1 MKDQL
6 INKLKSELKNP
17 TVTAD
22 RSDWNP
28 AGNPLTVSARYA
40 NFKDARSS
48 FEATNHLRVTE
59 FNKRAALHNQKLKQS
74 ARVTA
79 KMKAM
84 KQSDRHY
91 RQKMGFLNRAKVLY
105 DKRRFKEAFDTIV
118 KAIVIVKREEEE
130 FDEDHE
136 QYKRDLKKKLDLSFD
151 ADVDENVLLRM
162 QQDLKKPKTKDHDN
176 GEEMHRANDRHDE
189 MAEFDGI
196 KFQKLVYY
204 SQKVGIIGDKPV
216 NVEQNLKDEIEEV

>member
-84 KQSDRHY
+84 KQSDKHY

-162 QQDLKKPKTKDHDN
+162 QQDLKKPKTKDRDN